1 MSIDLFII
9 SIVIFISI
17 MFGVYL
23 GGKIP
28 QGSISNDVRVA
39 LNKLKPKSAFI
50 ISPHKIREA
59 EQLKKDL
66 QNENI

>member
-9 SIVIFISI
+9 SAVIFISI

-28 QGSISNDVRVA
+28 QGSISNDIRLA
-39 LNKLKPKSAFI
+39 IKKLKPKTAII
-50 ISPHKIREA
+50 ISPHKIRES